1 MFNLEF
7 TFSVITS
14 LSHLSYNSKLS
25 PLMELNSS
33 APLVNLS
40 VSEKDQEFF
49 GWRLGLVPLISVLA
63 MACLYA
69 AVAVK
74 VYRKH
79 RHVLEPL
86 TIFELNTLVNIS
98 VFCLIRAIQQLVII
112 LLTGSVLCSIVQ
124 WFTFYS
130 RINIFVGIVMAQ
142 AE

>member
-1 MFNLEF
+1 
-7 TFSVITS
+7 
-14 LSHLSYNSKLS
+14 
-25 PLMELNSS
+25 MELNSS
-33 APLVNLS
+33 AQLVNLS
-40 VSEKDQEFF
+40 LSEKDQDVPD
-49 GWRLGLVPLISVLA
+49 WRPPLILA
-63 MACLYA
+63 LALASLYCG
-69 AVAVK
+69 VAVK

-86 TIFELNTLVNIS
+86 HIFELNTLASIS

-112 LLTGSVLCSIVQ
+112 LLTNSVLCSIVQ